1 VEGIVEL
8 RLSALFTDK
17 GLANG
22 GTEHGCLSLT
32 TLAQA
37 AMVVVVVNLHTDNN
51 IYDPN
56 VTNT

>member
-1 VEGIVEL
+1 ML

-32 TLAQA
+32 MLAQA
-37 AMVVVVVNLHTDNN
+37 AMVVVNLHTDNN